1 MTTVTSMRRVTTVA
15 VAMALFVTLSA
26 CGKNPRALRYK
37 YRITMAVRDG
47 GQLLTASSV
56 IGVRDAVSDGSM
68 VGGSSDAVCGEATA
82 LRLRNGSFLFALFRG
97 PSDARWPETKW
108 PFSSPIWILRKRL
121 GLDVSWPDDQAGM
134 TKLETQFNSGVTAIL
149 QDDEFPELAAMRD
162 ANSPLTTGLADP
174 KRLPPYLGDDVK
186 IEKITIQVT
195 QDRITKGRLAELFP
209 WFNAWNEHLNGNNGA
224 SHVLSQYRTNQ
235 FSRCDLEYTL
245 FPSWLR

>member
-1 MTTVTSMRRVTTVA
+1 MTTVTSMRGVITVA
-15 VAMALFVTLSA
+15 VAMALGVTLSA

-68 VGGSSDAVCGEATA
+68 VGGSSGAVCGEATA

-97 PSDARWPETKW
+97 PSDDRWPETKW

-134 TKLETQFNSGVTAIL
+134 AKLETQFNSGVTAIL
-149 QDDEFPELAAMRD
+149 QADELPELVAMKD
-162 ANSPLTTGLADP
+162 TNSPLTMERVRPTS
-174 KRLPPYLGDDVK
+174 LPTYLGDDVK
-186 IEKITIQVT
+186 IESITIQTT
-195 QDRITKGRLAELFP
+195 QDKITRGGMRTNFP
-209 WFNAWNEHLNGNNGA
+209 WFYNRGEYLNDNGA
-224 SHVLSQYRTNQ
+224 ISPQSLLRTDE
-235 FSRCDLEYTL
+235 FARCDLEYRL